1 MAKVS
6 ESWHHDGDKLIHVK
20 QQDWTPMLDRAE
32 ELRRNGNASFGDSKL
47 VGVIDAAL
55 ISEWLKEAGIGWD
68 DPARGDVIKRK
79 MLSGEFDKLRVWQGT
94 Y

>member
-6 ESWHHDGDKLIHVK
+6 EQWHSDGDKIIHVK
-20 QQDWTPMLDRAE
+20 QHDWSPMLDRAE
-32 ELRRNGNASFGDSKL
+32 ALRQNGNATFGDSKL

-55 ISEWLKEAGIGWD
+55 INEWLKEAGIGWD
-68 DPARGDVIKRK
+68 DPAKADVIKRK
-79 MLSGEFDKLRVWQGT
+79 MLSGEFDKLRVWEGT